1 MRLVDCILS
10 GNLEGAK
17 ELIENR
23 LEEIANQKLD
33 ELKKE
38 IAKEEYENMGIE
50 LDEANVQKMGRTKLI
65 RIRVRKGKVQRRTK
79 LSAVPGYTIR
89 GGRLVRMST
98 QERRKRKLGAR
109 KAKIKRRGKLSQIL
123 RKRRMS
129 LRKRKAM
136 GLK

>member
-10 GNLEGAK
+10 GNLEAAK